1 MAEEATTLKSKKDYI
16 FAVGR
21 RKAAVA
27 RVRAYKNVPSALVY
41 GGYAVKK
48 GDLVVN
54 EKNINEYF
62 KGEVYKAIYEKPLKV
77 VDGINKYAF
86 TIRVQG
92 GGPSSQLDAVVLGIS
107 RTLSLMDES
116 FRKLLRTEGLLTRD
130 ARVRERR
137 KVGRGGKAR
146 RAKQS
151 PKR

>member
-1 MAEEATTLKSKKDYI
+1 MPETTTPVKSKKDYY

-27 RVRAYKNVPSALVY
+27 RVRAYKNVPSALMF

-54 EKNINEYF
+54 EKNISEYF
-62 KGEVYKAIYEKPLKV
+62 GGESFKATYEKPLKI
-77 VDGINKYAF
+77 VDGFNKFAF

-107 RTLSLMDES
+107 RTLSLIDPS
-116 FRKLLRTEGLLTRD
+116 YRGLLKKEGLLTRD
-130 ARVRERR
+130 QRVRERR